1 MIKLNDDMKKQ
12 VTEENTILLGF
23 RGSISH
29 GMYVPNTD
37 PNSID
42 DIDLMGVYL
51 APVSH
56 YIGMKKSKEVTE
68 HFIGQWDVVNY
79 EFKKFVGMLT
89 KSNPNTMS
97 MLFIKPEHYID
108 VHPYAK
114 LLIDNRHLFVSKLAY
129 NAYIGYAYGQLKKM
143 ESCKCLGYMG
153 KKRKELV
160 ERFRYDTKNASH
172 CIRLLRTCVELLETG
187 TINVFRDADAEYLL
201 SIKKGALTIDEV
213 KAEADRLFILAETA
227 FSKTEV
233 PDEPDYLNIN
243 EIVKDILL
251 GYVNRGTI

>member
-1 MIKLNDDMKKQ
+1 MIELTEDMKRQ
-12 VTEENTILLGF
+12 VTEGNTILLGY

-29 GMYVPNTD
+29 GMYVPNTNPD
-37 PNSID
+37 SID
-42 DIDLMGVYL
+42 DIDLMGVYIN
-51 APVSH
+51 PPDYYV
-56 YIGMKKSKEVTE
+56 GMNRYKDVTE
-68 HFIGQWDVVNY
+68 HFVEQWDVVNY
-79 EFKKFVGMLT
+79 ELKKFVGMLT

-129 NAYIGYAYGQLKKM
+129 NAYIGYAYGQLKKI

-160 ERFRYDTKNASH
+160 EKFKYDTKNASH

-187 TINVFRDADAEYLL
+187 TINVFREDDAEYLL
-201 SIKKGALTIDEV
+201 SVKKGALTIDEV
-213 KAEADRLFILAETA
+213 KSEADRLFILAEAA
-227 FSKTEV
+227 FVKTEI
-233 PDEPDYLNIN
+233 PDEPDYIKIN

-251 GYVNRGTI
+251 DYVNRGTI